1 MSRWIKVFLADFHI
15 HSKYSRATSREC
27 VPEMLAFWKRR
38 KRDRRCRD
46 GDFTHP
52 GWRRELKEK
61 LIPSEEGL
69 YVLREDLQKED
80 QVTGANF
87 QPRFI
92 VSGEISSIYK
102 KEGRVRKV
110 HNLILLPDWK
120 KPQQ

>member
-1 MSRWIKVFLADFHI
+1 MSLKCLL
-15 HSKYSRATSREC
+15 SG
-27 VPEMLAFWKRR
+27 RR
-38 KRDRRCRD
+38 KGIGVVGT

-69 YVLREDLQKED
+69 YVLREDLQKKIRSP
-80 QVTGANF
+80 ANF

-102 KEGRVRKV
+102 KNGRVRKV

-120 KPQQ
+120 KPK